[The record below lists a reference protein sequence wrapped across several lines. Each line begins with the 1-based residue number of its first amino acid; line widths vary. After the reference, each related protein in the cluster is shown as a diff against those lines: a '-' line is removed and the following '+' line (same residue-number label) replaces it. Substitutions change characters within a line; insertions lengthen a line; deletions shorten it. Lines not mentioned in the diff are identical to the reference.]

1 MFTPKRIVVST
12 CIVTGLGASLFSAP
26 PGEEAKAKPAAD
38 NTTVNKQPG
47 KTADNQKDSAEDR
60 KITQQ
65 IRKSLTSDKSLSM
78 YARNVKIITINGTVT
93 LRGPVRSQE
102 ESALIESKAK
112 QIAGVTAV
120 TNELTVAVKASS
132 DK

>member
-1 MFTPKRIVVST
+1 MFIPKRILVST
-12 CIVTGLGASLFSAP
+12 CAMAALSASLFSAP
-26 PGEEAKAKPAAD
+26 PEEAKTKAAAD
-38 NTTVNKQPG
+38 NTAVNKQPG
-47 KTADNQKDSAEDR
+47 KTADNQKESAEDR

-102 ESALIESKAK
+102 ESTSIESKAK
-112 QIAGVTAV
+112 EIAGVTAV
-120 TNELTVAVKASS
+120 TNELTVAAKASS